1 MKVYSIVVM
10 EVHIGENR
18 RCINDVDL
26 QNILNLILISFN
38 GDVQRKLLDV
48 QYKNKVNFYVQMCK
62 TL

>member
-1 MKVYSIVVM
+1 M